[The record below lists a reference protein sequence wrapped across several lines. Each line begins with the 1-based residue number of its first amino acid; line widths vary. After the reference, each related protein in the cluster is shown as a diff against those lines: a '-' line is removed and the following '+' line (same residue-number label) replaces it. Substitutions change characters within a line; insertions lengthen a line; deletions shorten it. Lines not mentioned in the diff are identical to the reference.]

1 MLKSRVCS
9 TVMKI
14 QLEVGVGTGSLP
26 SLMKTRDDVSMNC
39 EYEIDRTLNEYEKMI
54 ERMNPE

>member
-1 MLKSRVCS
+1 
-9 TVMKI
+9 MKI